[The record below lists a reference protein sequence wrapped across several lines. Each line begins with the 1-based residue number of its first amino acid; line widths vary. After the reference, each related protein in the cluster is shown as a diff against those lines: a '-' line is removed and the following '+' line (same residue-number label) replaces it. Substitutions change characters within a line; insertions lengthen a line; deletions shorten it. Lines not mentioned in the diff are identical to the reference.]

1 MLRWRWVADLLPD
14 SNHLCRQSRLPLL
27 WPAAAF
33 DTKTLKNSERCASS
47 RACGVNASS
56 FFLASLSFFL
66 FFIFRTR
73 RQKKL
78 HLSTLRESGLF
89 LFLSRVSMSSSAATS
104 SGGGGGGAPGATA
117 SSSKTRVPG
126 RPLQVV
132 RVCSDAEG
140 ESLPIELNEEALDE
154 LHGQLKLVRQQH
166 GELPLVVHSAAG
178 TFREGKS
185 FILDCFLRYLYHL
198 ECTDEDDL
206 VLEHAVDTSF
216 MDDCNLTESLP
227 DGSAIFETRSSTDR
241 VTQGIWFYSRPFVIR
256 TASDQKVAVLLMDT
270 QGLFDTAASSA
281 LDAPIFALSL
291 LLSSKQIINKRGQ
304 FTTNDWQLLNLFTEF
319 ANEIVRRLHRG
330 QDPELLGEKAFQ
342 ELEFLSRDFQNFQMR
357 FDDVGTE
364 DEHGLKITTER
375 FLAHCTE
382 ASNEYLD
389 KMTAQMMK
397 HHTAIS
403 ERIHGLYQKISCTC
417 LTHPGE
423 KMTHP
428 RWKGDS
434 AALSDTFRALVAN
447 YCRTSFANPAFKC
460 VVASSRPAAL

>member
-1 MLRWRWVADLLPD
+1 
-14 SNHLCRQSRLPLL
+14 
-27 WPAAAF
+27 
-33 DTKTLKNSERCASS
+33 
-47 RACGVNASS
+47 
-56 FFLASLSFFL
+56 
-66 FFIFRTR
+66 
-73 RQKKL
+73 
-78 HLSTLRESGLF
+78 
-89 LFLSRVSMSSSAATS
+89 MSSSAAATAA
-104 SGGGGGGAPGATA
+104 SGGGGASASATA
-117 SSSKTRVPG
+117 PASHSRVPG

-132 RVCSDAEG
+132 RVCSNADED
-140 ESLPIELNEEALDE
+140 SLPIELNEEALDE

-198 ECTDEDDL
+198 ESADADDL

-216 MDDCNLTESLP
+216 MDDCNLTEGLP
-227 DGSAIFETRSSTDR
+227 DGSSIFETRSSTDR
-241 VTQGIWFYSRPFVIR
+241 VTQGIWFYSHPFVIR

-357 FDDVGTE
+357 FDDIGTE

-397 HHTAIS
+397 HHSAIS
-403 ERIHGLYQKISCTC
+403 DRIHGLYQKISCTC

-447 YCRTSFANPAFKC
+447 YCRSSFANPAFKC
-460 VVASSRPAAL
+460 VALPRHATLCMRGNVTGQPQSIFCSFPLCLSLAGLMCLVPRWISIPSLSGCASLHNAW